1 MARILTLPVMLQGGA
16 SRRLTDDLVATLK
29 AGEDPGPRRHQIA
42 VLRTSI
48 REALRVLPNA
58 LASAAGAL
66 PPDDPTRCRAEN
78 AVRRFMDEVD
88 ALVAMVEPEALT
100 EPSPR
105 VAVATH

>member
-1 MARILTLPVMLQGGA
+1 MARIHRLPVVLQGEAG
-16 SRRLTDDLVATLK
+16 RRLTDDLVAILK
-29 AGEDPGPRRHQIA
+29 AGADPGPRRHQIE

-58 LASAAGAL
+58 LASATGAL
-66 PPDDPTRCRAEN
+66 PPEDPTRCRAEQ

-88 ALVAMVEPEALT
+88 ALVAMVVPQAST
-100 EPSPR
+100 DPSPR